1 MDLIDIP
8 INTMAKST
16 GKFLCGLLL
25 AFPIFAQAELGGN
38 LASITQEQ
46 KTFGSTL
53 TTSPQS
59 TYTIYI
65 QSISPDLVIKEY
77 VSNSGNIFG
86 VSWRG
91 STLPDFQVILGNYY
105 SNYLSAQQKNPRS
118 IFLQDDNLVL
128 ESGGIMGGYIGRAY
142 LPKQVPVGIAPA
154 SIQ

>member
-1 MDLIDIP
+1 MNSMI
-8 INTMAKST
+8 KST
-16 GKFLCGLLL
+16 RQFIYILLL

-46 KTFGSTL
+46 KTFVSTL

-65 QSISPDLVIKEY
+65 QNISPDLLIKEY

-91 STLPDFQVILGNYY
+91 STLPDFQVLLGNYF
-105 SNYLSAQQKNPRS
+105 SNYLSAQQQNSRS
-118 IFLQDDNLVL
+118 VFVRNDNLVL
-128 ESGGIMGGYIGRAY
+128 ESGGMMGGYIGRVY
-142 LPKQVPVGIAPA
+142 LPKQVPVGIAPE

>member
-1 MDLIDIP
+1 MDIP
-8 INTMAKST
+8 INTMTKST
-16 GKFLCGLLL
+16 GKFLCSLLL

-38 LASITQEQ
+38 LASITQDQ

-65 QSISPDLVIKEY
+65 QNISPDLVIKEY

-91 STLPDFQVILGNYY
+91 STLPDFQVLLGNYY
-105 SNYLSAQQKNPRS
+105 SNYLSAMQQNPRS
-118 IFLQDDNLVL
+118 VFLRNDNLVL
-128 ESGGIMGGYIGRAY
+128 ESGGMMGGYIGRAY

>member
-1 MDLIDIP
+1 MPYKISMP
-8 INTMAKST
+8 
-16 GKFLCGLLL
+16 KFVDNFFCILLL
-25 AFPIFAQAELGGN
+25 SFPIFAKAELGSN

-65 QSISPDLVIKEY
+65 QNISPDLVIKEY

-86 VSWRG
+86 VSWKG
-91 STLPDFQVILGNYY
+91 STLPDFQVLLGNYY
-105 SNYLSAQQKNPRS
+105 SNYLSALQQNPRS
-118 IFLQDDNLVL
+118 VFLQNDNLVL
-128 ESGGIMGGYIGRAY
+128 ESGGMMGGYIGRAY